1 MASCDTLIVIAGPTA
16 VGKTDVSVGLA
27 ERLGCEILS
36 ADSRQVYEEMRIGT
50 AVPAEEVLERVP
62 HHFVRCRSV
71 WSPINAYDFEHEAM
85 RILPD
90 VFRRGGGL
98 AILAGGSMMYVDALC
113 RGIDPM
119 PDVPAELR
127 VELKA
132 QLEREGLEAM
142 VGRLRRLDPEYCE
155 VADLRNQRRVLHAL
169 EVCLAS
175 GATLTSLRRGVA
187 ASRPFK
193 ILKFALV
200 RPREELYCRIDK
212 RVDQMMD
219 DGLLREVESLRP
231 LEGLQPLQTVG
242 YRELFGH
249 LDGDLSLDE
258 AVALIK
264 RNTRRYAKKQLTWIN
279 ADDQYCKLSPDGA
292 EKKIVETLA
301 ELKTMP

>member
-1 MASCDTLIVIAGPTA
+1 MASCDTLIVISGPTA
-16 VGKTDVSVGLA
+16 VGKTDLAVGLA

-36 ADSRQVYEEMRIGT
+36 ADSRQVYEEMSIGT
-50 AVPAEEVLERVP
+50 AAPAADVLARVP

-71 WSPINAYDFEHEAM
+71 RSPINAYDFEQEAM
-85 RILPD
+85 RVLPD

-127 VELKA
+127 VELKE
-132 QLEREGLEAM
+132 QLAREGLEAM
-142 VGRLRRLDPEYCE
+142 VGRLRRLDPDYCE
-155 VADLRNQRRVLHAL
+155 VADLRNPRRVLHAL
-169 EVCLAS
+169 EVCLVS
-175 GATLTSLRRGVA
+175 GATLTSLRRGGGA
-187 ASRPFK
+187 LRPFK

-200 RPREELYCRIDK
+200 RPREELYCRVGK

-219 DGLLREVESLRP
+219 DGLLREVEGLRQF
-231 LEGLQPLQTVG
+231 EGLQPLQTVG
-242 YRELFGH
+242 YRELFLY
-249 LDGDLSLDE
+249 LDGGVPLDE
-258 AVALIK
+258 AVGLIK

-279 ADDQYCKLSPDGA
+279 SDDQYCKLSPEGA

-301 ELKTMP
+301 GLKTMP